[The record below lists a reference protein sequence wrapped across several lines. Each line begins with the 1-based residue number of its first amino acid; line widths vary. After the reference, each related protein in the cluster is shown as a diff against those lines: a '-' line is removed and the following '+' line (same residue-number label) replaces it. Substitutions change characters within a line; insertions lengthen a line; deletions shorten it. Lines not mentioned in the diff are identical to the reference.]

1 MDLTAIDFPDI
12 CWRYGVF
19 YCIRTGTGRDKK
31 YCPWSGVK
39 TALGEIEQ
47 KIWCQIAEALIERR
61 GESPLLKCLVEWK
74 TAHNYAHISKEE
86 IRKEALQLHVAR
98 LFDNPLWAD
107 FVPFNRKYR
116 PDALKS
122 AHLVT
127 VINECCKMPGEVTQ
141 EQIDHA
147 LNGTIACPCC
157 GRWSLFHFCEEQ
169 MENEIGME
177 MTPQ

>member
-12 CWRYGVF
+12 RWRYEVF

-31 YCPWSGVK
+31 YCPWSGVE

-47 KIWCQIAEALIERR
+47 KTWCQIAEALIDRKE
-61 GESPLLKCLVEWK
+61 ESSLLKCLVEWK
-74 TAHNYAHISKEE
+74 TEHNYLHASKEE
-86 IRKEALQLHVAR
+86 IRKEALQMHVAR

-107 FVPFNRKYR
+107 YVPFNRKYR
-116 PDALKS
+116 PDALKA

-127 VINECCKMPGEVTQ
+127 VINECCKKPGEVTQ

-157 GRWSLFHFCEEQ
+157 GRWSPFHCYEEQ
-169 MENEIGME
+169 MENETGME
-177 MTPQ
+177 MVTQ